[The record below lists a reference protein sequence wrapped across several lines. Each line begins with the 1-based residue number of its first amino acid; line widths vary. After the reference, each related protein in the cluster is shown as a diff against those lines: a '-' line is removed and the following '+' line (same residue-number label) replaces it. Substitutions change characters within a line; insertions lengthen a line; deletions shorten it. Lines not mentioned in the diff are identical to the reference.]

1 MLEKRDLQEGKWKRT
16 IYFDGNTPFNI
27 ITENHTIKITGGSII
42 IIDKHN
48 GNILN
53 RLKGYHCLYT
63 GDVNPDETEL
73 FALENGK
80 HFYIIS
86 LKTYSQ
92 TKRITLPRSYLSLD
106 VYGTYS
112 EDGKSLFV
120 PVYKYFDNAYHYWM
134 CEYETNDY
142 TLVDMK
148 EIPPDEVPRWISFI

>member
-1 MLEKRDLQEGKWKRT
+1 MLEKRDFPEGKWKRT

-27 ITENHTIKITGGSII
+27 TTENYTIQITGGSII

-53 RLKGYHCLYT
+53 RLKGHDCLYT
-63 GDVNPDETEL
+63 GDVNPNETEL

-86 LKTYSQ
+86 LETYSQ
-92 TKRITLPRSYLSLD
+92 LKRITLPRSYLSLD

-112 EDGKSLFV
+112 EDGNSLFV
-120 PVYKYFDNAYHYWM
+120 PVYKYFDNAYHNWI
-134 CEYETNDY
+134 CEYETHDY
-142 TLVDMK
+142 TLTDMK
-148 EIPPDEVPRWISFI
+148 EISPDEVPRWIPF